1 MGHSFATEELTFKRR
16 FFLGLVSLI
25 VGTAIWIP
33 FLHLLFLPGER
44 DFRAE
49 DGISPT
55 ARQLAQRHLSL
66 WTAEPGSQAD
76 LEVMRLTDFKDKK
89 NLILYFYPKDNT
101 PGCTK
106 EACDIRDMHDDISD
120 VGIRVIGISPQGEDS
135 HTRFKAKHRLP
146 FTLLADPDKS
156 AVKDYGV
163 DGPLGFGVRRAT
175 FFIREDGTID
185 DVVVADLLVGKHGD
199 FIRQAVASR
208 LS

>member
-1 MGHSFATEELTFKRR
+1 MLKSGDMAPDFDLRDQDGRPTQLSALLSE
-16 FFLGLVSLI
+16 GPVLV
-25 VGTAIWIP
+25 
-33 FLHLLFLPGER
+33 
-44 DFRAE
+44 
-49 DGISPT
+49 
-55 ARQLAQRHLSL
+55 
-66 WTAEPGSQAD
+66 
-76 LEVMRLTDFKDKK
+76 
-89 NLILYFYPKDNT
+89 YFYPADFT